1 MKKSGYVA
9 VIGRPNVGKST
20 LMNFILG
27 QKIAITSRKPQTT
40 RHALYGIHTT
50 ENAQIVFIDTPGI
63 HQNAKKSINK
73 QMNRT
78 AKQNMDFVDLIIHV
92 SEVGKWTEEDEQII
106 ELLKGFKQPK
116 IHVINKIDKWNDKS
130 ALIFELEKIHQK
142 ANWEALIPISAQY
155 KNNLDGLENK
165 IIELLPEQDYLFS
178 EEEITTASM
187 RFLSAETIR
196 EKLFRYLH
204 QEVPYEL
211 GVIIERYQE
220 KENIVLID
228 ATIIVERESQKAIVI
243 GKGGQTLKLIGQ
255 RAREDLEKILEK
267 KVMLKNFVKSK
278 ENWRDNEQIIS
289 SMGQGNQ

>member
-1 MKKSGYVA
+1 M
-9 VIGRPNVGKST
+9 
-20 LMNFILG
+20 
-27 QKIAITSRKPQTT
+27 
-40 RHALYGIHTT
+40 
-50 ENAQIVFIDTPGI
+50 
-63 HQNAKKSINK
+63 
-73 QMNRT
+73 
-78 AKQNMDFVDLIIHV
+78 
-92 SEVGKWTEEDEQII
+92 
-106 ELLKGFKQPK
+106 
-116 IHVINKIDKWNDKS
+116 
-130 ALIFELEKIHQK
+130 EKIHQK

-278 ENWRDNEQIIS
+278 ENWRDNEQIIN

>member
-278 ENWRDNEQIIS
+278 ENWRDNEQIIN